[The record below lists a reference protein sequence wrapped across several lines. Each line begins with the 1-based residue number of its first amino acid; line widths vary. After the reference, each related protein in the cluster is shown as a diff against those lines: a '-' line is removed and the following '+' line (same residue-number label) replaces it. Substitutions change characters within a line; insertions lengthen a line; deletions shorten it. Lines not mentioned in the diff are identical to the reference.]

1 MKNRWLT
8 FVFLLFLC
16 SCCLAQSN
24 QERIDSLQQIIAN
37 QQGDAKALSLL
48 EFAKLFEKEL
58 PKAFGFIQK
67 ATELTKNPEIIA
79 KSHLARAY
87 LFAQQNNDLDRLK
100 EYDVAIQMLKGVNDT
115 LMAEVL
121 NDKSKVY
128 ERKGNYDESLK
139 IRLDELK
146 WRQKLNQ
153 KEAEVYSLQQVGYIY
168 DRMNDFD
175 QAITWH
181 KKSLDLA
188 LQTRD
193 NVLIGRAYGLIGI
206 AYDEMQDYQK
216 ALDYNFKA
224 VDYFKKT
231 DTSYLFT
238 WYSNIGNTYIKLE
251 DYSQAE
257 KFTLLALTA
266 SNAQER
272 YVTRVNLANIY
283 QKKGA
288 YDKAE
293 KVLQSV
299 IQDLI
304 KTDNTKYLSEAYFV
318 MHELHKKKGNYAE
331 ALVYYEKFK
340 EKEDEYLNEQKIKS
354 INELTIQF
362 ETEKKQNQILQQK
375 NQIYQ
380 NQIQLKNRRL
390 WLIRVGALA
399 IIIGLIGA
407 LFYFKQRNKIRQQK
421 RESDL
426 QLAIKTIENQNKLQ
440 EQRLAI
446 SRDLHDNIGSQ
457 LTFIISSIDTTKMF
471 LGDENKKLSERL
483 AQINAFTKDTILEL
497 RDTIWAMN
505 NSQIGLEDLQTRI
518 LNFIDNAGFATEKI
532 SFKFQNKINNFN
544 QYTLNSKNGMHV
556 YRILQEAINNAIKHA
571 NASFISI
578 KLSEEKKHI
587 CLQIK
592 DNGQGIDASGNSYG
606 NGLKSMQNR
615 AKDMGGELS
624 IVSAESGTTIQ
635 LKIPKNA
642 FQN

>member
-1 MKNRWLT
+1 M
-8 FVFLLFLC
+8 
-16 SCCLAQSN
+16 
-24 QERIDSLQQIIAN
+24 
-37 QQGDAKALSLL
+37 
-48 EFAKLFEKEL
+48 
-58 PKAFGFIQK
+58 
-67 ATELTKNPEIIA
+67 
-79 KSHLARAY
+79 
-87 LFAQQNNDLDRLK
+87 
-100 EYDVAIQMLKGVNDT
+100 
-115 LMAEVL
+115 
-121 NDKSKVY
+121 
-128 ERKGNYDESLK
+128 
-139 IRLDELK
+139 
-146 WRQKLNQ
+146 
-153 KEAEVYSLQQVGYIY
+153 
-168 DRMNDFD
+168 
-175 QAITWH
+175 
-181 KKSLDLA
+181 
-188 LQTRD
+188 
-193 NVLIGRAYGLIGI
+193 
-206 AYDEMQDYQK
+206 
-216 ALDYNFKA
+216 
-224 VDYFKKT
+224 
-231 DTSYLFT
+231 
-238 WYSNIGNTYIKLE
+238 
-251 DYSQAE
+251 
-257 KFTLLALTA
+257 
-266 SNAQER
+266 
-272 YVTRVNLANIY
+272 
-283 QKKGA
+283 
-288 YDKAE
+288 
-293 KVLQSV
+293 
-299 IQDLI
+299 
-304 KTDNTKYLSEAYFV
+304 
-318 MHELHKKKGNYAE
+318 
-331 ALVYYEKFK
+331 
-340 EKEDEYLNEQKIKS
+340 NEQKIKS

-440 EQRLAI
+440 EQRLTI

-471 LGDENKKLSERL
+471 LGDENKKLSDRL

-505 NSQIGLEDLQTRI
+505 NSQIGFEDLQTRI

-571 NASFISI
+571 NASLISI
-578 KLSEEKKHI
+578 KLSEETAHI
-587 CLQIK
+587 SLQIK
-592 DNGQGIDASGNSYG
+592 DNGQGFDASGNSYG

>member
-100 EYDVAIQMLKGVNDT
+100 EYDVAIQMLRGVNDT

-216 ALDYNFKA
+216 ALYYNFKA

-471 LGDENKKLSERL
+471 LGDENKKLSDRL

-518 LNFIDNAGFATEKI
+518 LNFIDNAGFATEKM

-571 NASFISI
+571 NASLISI
-578 KLSEEKKHI
+578 KLSEEKAHI
-587 CLQIK
+587 SLQIK
-592 DNGQGIDASGNSYG
+592 DNGQGFDASGNSYG